1 MKFHYYAETDSLYIE
16 LSDKP
21 GADTRD
27 VAPGVVADFDAEGH
41 LVGLDIDHA
50 SQIVDLS
57 RLEAEA
63 LPITTLPLASPAK
76 R

>member
-63 LPITTLPLASPAK
+63 LPITTLSLTSPAK